1 MPESDGKVAILD
13 MGTPVRIW
21 DLAERLIRMKGLRPG
36 ADIEIIE
43 IGLRPGEKLHE
54 ELWWQSG
61 NVVPSSHP
69 KIMLGEVGTMPGGA
83 GTLIPA
89 LRTLAEADEEI
100 GLRELLTKAVE
111 LTNGNGAHRRKSP
124 ARGVRAPMQDK
135 AMSLGAS

>member
-1 MPESDGKVAILD
+1 MPS
-13 MGTPVRIW
+13 
-21 DLAERLIRMKGLRPG
+21 
-36 ADIEIIE
+36 
-43 IGLRPGEKLHE
+43 
-54 ELWWQSG
+54 
-61 NVVPSSHP
+61 
-69 KIMLGEVGTMPGGA
+69 GA